1 MKTSYTIIISLI
13 FLVLSQNIFSQDYDV
28 YKRTVDDNI
37 KIPEIYKN
45 MLLEEYQLLSRDIRM
60 MDMSYAMIV
69 PGYVHFK
76 AKENKTGYYILGTRL
91 AGYAGI
97 TTYYFRRANEDKQLW
112 DYITGKDDNINLND
126 KYLFV
131 TSLTL
136 IIGSYLYDW
145 IHGKYMLE
153 KKQENIK
160 YKYGIKFKMEESLSS
175 YHPNYK
181 LTPSISISLNF

>member
-1 MKTSYTIIISLI
+1 MKTNHTILLSIILLI
-13 FLVLSQNIFSQDYDV
+13 VSQSIFAQDYDV
-28 YKRTVDDNI
+28 YKRTVDDKI

-60 MDMSYAMIV
+60 MDMSYAMFV

-76 AKENKTGYYILGTRL
+76 ARENKTGYYLVGTRL
-91 AGYAGI
+91 AGYVGLA
-97 TTYYFRRANEDKQLW
+97 TYYSRIKNEDKQLW
-112 DYITGKDDNINLND
+112 DYISGKDNNIDIND
-126 KYLFV
+126 KYLFA

-160 YKYGIKFKMEESLSS
+160 YKYGIKFKMEESLTSN
-175 YHPNYK
+175 PNYN
-181 LTPSISISLNF
+181 LTPSLSLTINF